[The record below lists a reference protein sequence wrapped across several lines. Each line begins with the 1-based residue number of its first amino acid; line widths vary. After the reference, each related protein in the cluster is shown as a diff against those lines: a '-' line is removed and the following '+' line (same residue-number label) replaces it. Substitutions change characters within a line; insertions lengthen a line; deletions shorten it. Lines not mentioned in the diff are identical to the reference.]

1 MSIGGDDL
9 SPAGA
14 LFVPPKVEDVPALV
28 DDLVGFLGR
37 SDLPAVV
44 KAAIAHAQ
52 FETIHPFADDN
63 GRTGRALVTGRAG
76 TPDGALVDALL
87 AQPVMDVAFAADAAG
102 CSVTAARRSLERLEK
117 SGIVIGYQAG
127 KRRRAWRAPDVLD
140 LMDRVATGL
149 GRRNR
154 APGG

>member
-1 MSIGGDDL
+1 MLPLSARLLQDTAGYFHTLDAYRRGHPEPIVELFARAAVEAAGLGTWAAGELASIR
-9 SPAGA
+9 
-14 LFVPPKVEDVPALV
+14 EDW
-28 DDLVGFLGR
+28 
-37 SDLPAVV
+37 
-44 KAAIAHAQ
+44 
-52 FETIHPFADDN
+52 
-63 GRTGRALVTGRAG
+63 RALVTGRAG